1 MSELVS
7 IVIPAY
13 NAERYIEKSIKS
25 CINQTYKNIE
35 IIVVN
40 DGSTDNTV
48 KIAQTISRQDNRIK
62 IISTENGGVSKARNI
77 GILNSTGEYLTFLD
91 ADDQFSFTALDDMMK
106 IMLTEKAD
114 IVSAKMFNSKT
125 EDFTDFPRGSKQ
137 IEIWEGMDGFL
148 KSLEDHPDTYSS
160 VAKIYKK
167 SFLKD
172 VCFPENFRI
181 HEDSYFIFE
190 LLTLQPKVVVFD
202 EYVYKVYL
210 SPNSASRSRFSD
222 KYFDILRL
230 AEKKAELIKSKFPDL
245 EEKTYNLKIKANM
258 ALLINLCKTYEKKYR
273 YQEKQVIKEIIQF
286 KKYFK
291 SAKENDIKWFKIIT
305 LHLYPLYKLYYC
317 LRYMRKN
324 EDK

>member
-1 MSELVS
+1 MGDLVS
-7 IVIPAY
+7 IIIPAY
-13 NAERYIEKSIKS
+13 NAEQYIEKAIKS

-35 IIVVN
+35 IIIVN
-40 DGSTDNTV
+40 DGSTDNTAE
-48 KIAQTISRQDNRIK
+48 KIKELSLQDNRIK
-62 IISTENGGVSKARNI
+62 FISTKNGGVSKARNT
-77 GILNSTGEYLTFLD
+77 GIENSTGEYLTFLD
-91 ADDQFSFTALDDMMK
+91 ADDQICSTALDDMMK
-106 IMLTEKAD
+106 VMLTEKAD
-114 IVSAKMFNSKT
+114 ILSTKMFNSKS
-125 EDFTDFPRGSKQ
+125 EDFSDFPSSSKQ
-137 IEIWEGMDGFL
+137 IEVWEGMDGFL

-172 VCFPENFRI
+172 VRFPESFRI

-190 LLTLQPKVVVFD
+190 LLTLQPKMVVFD

-210 SPNSASRSRFSD
+210 SPNSASRSSFSD

-230 AEKKAELIKSKFPDL
+230 AEKKTELIKSKFPDL

-273 YQEKQVIKEIIQF
+273 FQEKQAIKEIIQF
-286 KKYFK
+286 KNYFK

-305 LHLYPLYKLYYC
+305 LHLYPLYKLYYY
-317 LRYMRKN
+317 LRYMRKR
-324 EDK
+324 